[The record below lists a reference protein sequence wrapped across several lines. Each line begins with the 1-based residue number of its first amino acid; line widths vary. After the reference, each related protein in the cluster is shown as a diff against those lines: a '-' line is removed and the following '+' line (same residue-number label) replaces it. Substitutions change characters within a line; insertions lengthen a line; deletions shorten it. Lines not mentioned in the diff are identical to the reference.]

1 MSKQRLHANLAPID
15 ILTRVEL
22 EETMTTKMDTYIR
35 DLYRGVSYHE
45 ENGNGDGAHT
55 IAIQGPESG
64 YAWSVKIVAAQLTA
78 IAGTVPSQPAV
89 PASTVAQQNTNAYP
103 VQVVISG
110 GTATST
116 SVNGVV
122 VGAGDGTFVVPAYGS
137 ISVTYSVA
145 PTWVW
150 SNVGGSTPDN
160 LAVYLGDNL
169 ITAPIAAVPAL
180 PAFGSFY
187 AIQRY
192 TSNVVVLK
200 DSRTLTLASTN
211 GIFAYKL
218 ISKMVPAEM
227 VAKL

>member
-1 MSKQRLHANLAPID
+1 MSKQRLHSNLAPID

-55 IAIQGPESG
+55 LAIQGPESG
-64 YAWSVKIVAAQLTA
+64 YAWSVKIVAAQLTSFAGA
-78 IAGTVPSQPAV
+78 ISQPAV
-89 PASTVAQQNTNAYP
+89 PASTVP
-103 VQVVISG
+103 VQNPNNFPVTVVISG
-110 GTATST
+110 GAATST

-122 VGAGDGTFVVPAYGS
+122 VGTGDGTFVVPAYGS

-150 SNVGGSTPDN
+150 TGVATPDN

-169 ITAPIAAVPAL
+169 ITAPIAAIPAV
-180 PAFGSFY
+180 PAFGNYY
-187 AIQRY
+187 AVQTF

>member
-1 MSKQRLHANLAPID
+1 MKQHLHSHLAPID
-15 ILTRVEL
+15 VLTRVEL
-22 EETMTTKMDTYIR
+22 EETMTSKMDTYIR

-45 ENGNGDGAHT
+45 ENGNGDGALK

-64 YAWSVKIVAAQLTA
+64 YAWSVKIVSAQMTA

-89 PASTVAQQNTNAYP
+89 PASTVAQQNTNNFP
-103 VQVVISG
+103 VTVVISG

-122 VGAGDGTFVVPAYGS
+122 VGGGDGTFVVPAFGS

-145 PTWVW
+145 PTWLWTGVA
-150 SNVGGSTPDN
+150 SPDT
-160 LAVYLGDNL
+160 LAVFLGDNL
-169 ITAPIAAVPAL
+169 ITAPIAAVPAT
-180 PAFGSFY
+180 PAFASFY
-187 AIQRY
+187 SVQTF

-200 DSRTLTLASTN
+200 DSRTITLASSN

>member
-1 MSKQRLHANLAPID
+1 VKQRLHTNLAPID
-15 ILTRVEL
+15 LLTRIEL
-22 EETMTTKMDTYIR
+22 EETLSTKMDSYIR

-45 ENGNGDGAHT
+45 ENGNGDGAKT
-55 IAIQGPESG
+55 IAVQGPESG
-64 YAWSVKIVAAQLTA
+64 YAWSVKIVAAQLTSFAGA
-78 IAGTVPSQPAV
+78 ISQPAV
-89 PASTVAQQNTNAYP
+89 PASTVP
-103 VQVVISG
+103 VQNPNNFPVTVVISG

-145 PTWVW
+145 PTWLWTGVA
-150 SNVGGSTPDN
+150 SPDT
-160 LAVYLGDNL
+160 LAVFLGDNL
-169 ITAPIAAVPAL
+169 ITAPIAAVPAT
-180 PAFGSFY
+180 PAFASFY
-187 AIQRY
+187 SVQTF

-200 DSRTLTLASTN
+200 DSRTITLASSN